1 MRETFALLRAI
12 CWASAA
18 ARAIAL
24 LVREEPTARK
34 IQPRTRPLYSPFLL
48 RRRRHVDLPL
58 DQCRSAPSTPRLRRG
73 PSPSPP
79 LKRILITP
87 SYEWGG
93 IGCRLI
99 HLLVY
104 RLVISSKHINLFCL
118 MENTHMYQG
127 FPFNPHKDAFPLTK
141 IGFLKSPT
149 ITLRRMISTY
159 QTRFHK

>member
-1 MRETFALLRAI
+1 
-12 CWASAA
+12 
-18 ARAIAL
+18 
-24 LVREEPTARK
+24 
-34 IQPRTRPLYSPFLL
+34 
-48 RRRRHVDLPL
+48 LPP

-73 PSPSPP
+73 PSSP

-87 SYEWGG
+87 SYECGG

-127 FPFNPHKDAFPLTK
+127 FPFNPHKDASPLTK
-141 IGFLKSPT
+141 IGFLNSPT
-149 ITLRRMISTY
+149 IT
-159 QTRFHK
+159 